1 MQRKP
6 GIGQYTLLAFVLL
19 FFAIFLLYPIWL
31 TVRGGF
37 AADPVSGEGFTMRYV
52 GLVFRDPALR
62 SGLINAFALAIV
74 TTGLSLLFG
83 LPLGVISA
91 RFTYPFK
98 KILDAA
104 ILMPLI
110 LPPFVGAI
118 GLKAI
123 LGRAG
128 SLNTMLGTDWD
139 LIGSARFW
147 GCAIVMALHLY
158 PIISLNV
165 KAACGG
171 IDPSLDEAAQIA
183 GAGPLA
189 RFRKVT
195 LPLLIP
201 GIFAGASIVLIWSF
215 TELGTPLIFD
225 YHQVTSVQIFHGIKE
240 MDASSEPYA
249 LTAVMLVVA
258 ALMYFV
264 SKLILCDSASTAT
277 TRVLRTDECK
287 PTTRVGAVITLI
299 LFGIVIGLALVP
311 HVGVLLM
318 SLSMP
323 ESWHDSILPT
333 RWTLG
338 NYSGAL
344 EHPLVSGSIRNSLI
358 LSLCAAGLGMALG
371 IAIGYLVVRT
381 RIVGRRTLDS
391 LAMLP
396 LAVPG
401 LVMAFGFVA
410 ISMNWPFGRGDPFE
424 GLIDVVG
431 SHPNPMPLLALAYT
445 VRRLPYIVRA
455 TVAGLQQV
463 SVELEEAATIFGA
476 TTAMRFRRV
485 VLPLIAGNLF
495 AGGLLVFAFSM
506 LEVSDSLI
514 LAQQERH
521 YPITKAI
528 YMLTERLNDGT
539 VLACATGVWAMLLL
553 AVCLSLAT
561 SLFGRSLGSVF
572 RV

>member
-6 GIGQYTLLAFVLL
+6 GLPQYTLLAFVVA
-19 FFAIFLLYPIWL
+19 FFALFLIYPIWL

-37 AADPVSGEGFTMRYV
+37 AADPATGEGFTLRYV
-52 GLVFRDPALR
+52 GLVFRDPVLR
-62 SGLINAFALAIV
+62 EGLINSFLLAI
-74 TTGLSLLFG
+74 TATGLSALFG
-83 LPLGVISA
+83 LPLGVLSA
-91 RFTYPFK
+91 KFAYPFK
-98 KILDAA
+98 KTLDAL
-104 ILMPLI
+104 ILTPLI

-128 SLNTMLGTDWD
+128 SLNTILGTDWD
-139 LIGSARFW
+139 LIGTARFW
-147 GCAIVMALHLY
+147 GVALVMALHLY
-158 PIISLNV
+158 PIIYLNV
-165 KAACGG
+165 KAAAGG
-171 IDPSLDEAAQIA
+171 IDPALDEAAQIA
-183 GAGPLA
+183 GAKPFE
-189 RFRKVT
+189 RFFKIT
-195 LPLLIP
+195 LPMLLP

-225 YHQVTSVQIFHGIKE
+225 YHAVTAVQIFHGIKE

-249 LTAVMLVVA
+249 LTAVMLFVA
-258 ALMYFV
+258 AIMYFV
-264 SKLILCDSASTAT
+264 SKKLLYGAPDSAT
-277 TRVLRTDECK
+277 TRVLRADEC
-287 PTTRVGAVITLI
+287 PVARGWGMLVILSLFSFVIT
-299 LFGIVIGLALVP
+299 LALVP
-311 HVGVLLM
+311 HIGVLLM
-318 SLSMP
+318 SLSEP
-323 ESWHDSILPT
+323 ETWHGTIFPT
-333 RWTLG
+333 EWTLG
-338 NYSGAL
+338 NFSGAL
-344 EHPLVSGSIRNSLI
+344 GHPLVSGAIRNSLV
-358 LSLCAAGLGMALG
+358 LSLAAAAISMGLG

-381 RIVGRRTLDS
+381 QIVGRKALDAM
-391 LAMLP
+391 AMLP

-410 ISMNWPFGRGDPFE
+410 ISMNWPFGKGDPFE
-424 GLIDVVG
+424 GIIDVVG
-431 SHPNPMPLLALAYT
+431 SNPNPMPLLAMAYA

-463 SVELEEAATIFGA
+463 SAELEEAATIFGA
-476 TTAMRFRRV
+476 NTMMRFRRV

-553 AVCLSLAT
+553 GVCLSLAT
-561 SLFGRSLGSVF
+561 SLFGKSLGSVF

>member
-1 MQRKP
+1 MQHRQQVR
-6 GIGQYTLLAFVLL
+6 QYLLL
-19 FFAIFLLYPIWL
+19 FLITLFLAAFLLYPIWL

-37 AADPVSGEGFTMRYV
+37 VANPVTGEGFTFRNLGV
-52 GLVFRDPALR
+52 VFRDPALR
-62 SGLINAFALAIV
+62 AGLVNSLLLAV
-74 TTGLSLLFG
+74 TTTLLSFLLG

-91 RFTYPFK
+91 KFEYPFK

-104 ILMPLI
+104 ILTPLI

-123 LGRAG
+123 LGRTGAVNA
-128 SLNTMLGTDWD
+128 LLGVDWD
-139 LIGSARFW
+139 ILGNARFW
-147 GCAIVMALHLY
+147 GVTSVMALHLY
-158 PIISLNV
+158 PIIYLNV

-171 IDPSLDEAAQIA
+171 IDPALDEAANVA
-183 GAGPLA
+183 GAGPIS
-189 RFRKVT
+189 RFWKIT

-201 GIFAGASIVLIWSF
+201 GIFAGGSIVLIWSF

-225 YHQVTSVQIFHGIKE
+225 YDRVTAVQIFHGIKE
-240 MDASSEPYA
+240 MEASSEPYA
-249 LTAVMLVVA
+249 LTAIMLAMASV
-258 ALMYFV
+258 MYFI
-264 SKLILCDSASTAT
+264 SKKLLPHDTGAAT
-277 TRVLRTDECK
+277 TRVIRAAEPK
-287 PTTRVGAVITLI
+287 PLQGWQMLVALSLFIIVITL
-299 LFGIVIGLALVP
+299 ALTP
-311 HVGVLLM
+311 HIGVLLV
-318 SLSMP
+318 SLAPP
-323 ESWHDSILPT
+323 ESWYGTVLPS
-333 RWTLG
+333 RWTLS
-338 NYSGAL
+338 NYADAL
-344 EHPLVSGSIRNSLI
+344 GHPLVSGSIRNSLV
-358 LSLCAAGLGMALG
+358 LSLAAAAISMVLG

-381 RIVGRRTLDS
+381 SIVGRKALDALS
-391 LAMLP
+391 MLP

-410 ISMNWPFGRGDPFE
+410 MSMNWPFASGDPLA
-424 GLIDVVG
+424 GLVDIVG
-431 SHPNPMPLLALAYT
+431 SNPNPMLLLAVAYA

-463 SVELEEAATIFGA
+463 SVELEEAAEVFGA
-476 TTAMRFRRV
+476 TTFSRFRRI

-539 VLACATGVWAMLLL
+539 ALACTTGVWAMLLL
-553 AVCLSLAT
+553 GVCLALAT
-561 SLFGRSLGSVF
+561 ALFGKSLGSVF
-572 RV
+572 RL

>member
-1 MQRKP
+1 
-6 GIGQYTLLAFVLL
+6 
-19 FFAIFLLYPIWL
+19 
-31 TVRGGF
+31 
-37 AADPVSGEGFTMRYV
+37 
-52 GLVFRDPALR
+52 
-62 SGLINAFALAIV
+62 
-74 TTGLSLLFG
+74 
-83 LPLGVISA
+83 
-91 RFTYPFK
+91 
-98 KILDAA
+98 
-104 ILMPLI
+104 
-110 LPPFVGAI
+110 
-118 GLKAI
+118 
-123 LGRAG
+123 
-128 SLNTMLGTDWD
+128 
-139 LIGSARFW
+139 
-147 GCAIVMALHLY
+147 
-158 PIISLNV
+158 
-165 KAACGG
+165 
-171 IDPSLDEAAQIA
+171 
-183 GAGPLA
+183 
-189 RFRKVT
+189 
-195 LPLLIP
+195 
-201 GIFAGASIVLIWSF
+201 
-215 TELGTPLIFD
+215 
-225 YHQVTSVQIFHGIKE
+225 
-240 MDASSEPYA
+240 
-249 LTAVMLVVA
+249 
-258 ALMYFV
+258 
-264 SKLILCDSASTAT
+264 
-277 TRVLRTDECK
+277 VLRTDECK